1 MNFKTAR
8 RRVPCVTFDAV
19 FSPPKWT
26 ARMKR
31 MHGLTFASVWF
42 SLQAA
47 VSVS

>member
-8 RRVPCVTFDAV
+8 RRVPRVTFDAV

-26 ARMKR
+26 ARIKR
-31 MHGLTFASVWF
+31 KNSLTFASVCF